1 MALRRQRQRVTTPD
15 RCNNAG
21 ECEESAYYER
31 VHDDEIGARRFA
43 EQTREKIDTS
53 DGTRLN
59 EKRFNQLIAH

>member
-43 EQTREKIDTS
+43 EQTRDRTPATEH
-53 DGTRLN
+53 GLN